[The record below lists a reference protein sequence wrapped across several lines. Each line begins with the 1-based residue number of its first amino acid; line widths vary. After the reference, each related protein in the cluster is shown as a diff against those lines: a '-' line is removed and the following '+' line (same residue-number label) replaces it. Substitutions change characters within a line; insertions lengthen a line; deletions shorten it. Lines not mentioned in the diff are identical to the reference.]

1 MYSKRILFYLRGK
14 RKKKREGQRGWIVRR
29 RKKKETEF
37 GLVNRLIIF
46 NLFIKR
52 PFSNVTKK
60 LKTGINEFSKY
71 MF

>member
-1 MYSKRILFYLRGK
+1 MREEERKK
-14 RKKKREGQRGWIVRR
+14 ERKKKAEL
-29 RKKKETEF
+29 

-60 LKTGINEFSKY
+60 LKIGINEFSKY